1 MINGVK
7 MYKHSGSFETR
18 KIQITGGSTYIISL
32 PKKWVEK
39 AGVKNGDYVVLN
51 PQSDGTLL
59 ISPQIEHGS
68 NKPKKSITID
78 YDETE
83 KMTRKFI
90 AAYLSGYDI
99 IEFRSKNRLTP
110 PVRQRI
116 RDLSQY
122 AIGPEIID
130 ETMTS
135 MTVQD
140 LIDAGEFSLKNGLR
154 RMHVITREMHR
165 DAIIALKEKDT
176 QLAKDVESRD
186 DEVDKLYWM
195 IAKQY
200 NLILQDVFFAE
211 KMGITSSSALSYL
224 LIARAIERIADHAKK
239 FAENVENLTSDISII
254 PKIITLSDRIMEIFD
269 GSMNA
274 FYRNRFDDANAM
286 VDKAKKLGEEVE
298 KIQKKIIEGK
308 NNTLETISVAFII
321 DSLERTRSYGMD
333 IAEITLNH
341 HLTLQA

>member
-1 MINGVK
+1 MNELPEL
-7 MYKHSGSFETR
+7 METR
-18 KIQITGGSTYIISL
+18 KIQITGGSTYIVSL
-32 PKKWVEK
+32 PKKWVK
-39 AGVKNGDYVVLN
+39 KTGVKNGDYIVLN
-51 PQSDGTLL
+51 PRADGTLL
-59 ISPQIEHGS
+59 ISPQLKHGKG
-68 NKPKKSITID
+68 KPKKSINID

-122 AIGPEIID
+122 VIGPEIID

-135 MTVQD
+135 MTAQD
-140 LIDAGEFSLKNGLR
+140 LIDASEFSLKNGLR

-211 KMGITSSSALSYL
+211 KMGITAVGALSYL

-239 FAENVENLTSDISII
+239 LASNIENIHTNN
-254 PKIITLSDRIMEIFD
+254 KIISSIVEVSTKISAILDAA
-269 GSMNA
+269 MNA
-274 FYRNRFDDANAM
+274 FHAKRFEESNDVVNT
-286 VDKAKKLGEEVE
+286 AKKISKGINKLRHDLMEIKE
-298 KIQKKIIEGK
+298 
-308 NNTLETISVAFII
+308 NTLETVSFAYII
-321 DSLERTRSYGMD
+321 DSIERIRSYALD
-333 IAEITLNH
+333 IAEISINQQFAKEL
-341 HLTLQA
+341 

>member
-1 MINGVK
+1 M
-7 MYKHSGSFETR
+7 ETR

-32 PKKWVEK
+32 PKKWVKK
-39 AGVKNGDYVVLN
+39 AGVKNGDYIVLN
-51 PQSDGTLL
+51 PQADGTLFINPKL
-59 ISPQIEHGS
+59 KNGTS
-68 NKPKKSITID
+68 KPKKSINID

-116 RDLSQY
+116 RDLSHY
-122 AIGPEIID
+122 VIGPEIID
-130 ETMTS
+130 ETMIS

-140 LIDAGEFSLKNGLR
+140 LIDAGEFSLKKGLR
-154 RMHVITREMHR
+154 RMHAITREMHH
-165 DAIIALKEKDT
+165 DAIIALKEKDK

-211 KMGITSSSALSYL
+211 KMGFTPIAALSYL

-239 FAENVENLTSDISII
+239 LASNVENIHTNN
-254 PKIITLSDRIMEIFD
+254 KIISNIIEVSTKISAILDAA
-269 GSMNA
+269 MNA
-274 FYRNRFDDANAM
+274 FYAKRFEEANNVVSA
-286 VDKAKKLGEEVE
+286 AKKISKSINKLRHDLMEIKE
-298 KIQKKIIEGK
+298 
-308 NNTLETISVAFII
+308 NTLETVSFAYII
-321 DSLERTRSYGMD
+321 DSLERMRSYALD
-333 IAEITLNH
+333 IAEISINQQFAKEL
-341 HLTLQA
+341 